1 MEMGQ
6 TESKEVMSNVSDK
19 VVTIRV
25 KTPAY
30 GNYVMVAYEGEDV
43 GPIYISD
50 VYTNL
55 IFSELMHANANK
67 NNMIILKHGSI
78 MFIDRSEEFI
88 NSMQHGCI
96 RYFSDINRFNNN
108 PPLKVYKMTYVF

>member
-50 VYTNL
+50 VYTN
-55 IFSELMHANANK
+55 SELMHANK